1 MSPQEMMDL
10 GMLLV
15 GSVDSVTRQLE
26 AMLSH
31 DPVRWLFAW
40 QFNGLI
46 PHDKLMR
53 SLEAVRHESAAARQ
67 RRRVAIRPPLS
78 PRESAG

>member
-1 MSPQEMMDL
+1 
-10 GMLLV
+10 MLLV

-31 DPVRWLFAW
+31 DPVDWLFAW

-53 SLEAVRHESAAARQ
+53 SLELFATKVLP
-67 RRRVAIRPPLS
+67 RVN
-78 PRESAG
+78 GGG